1 MTSQFPLEEIE
12 DPDVAGKI
20 LGHMDSSVAAGIV
33 AVSRVFEPTK
43 NDVFWLEKRG
53 KSHPCSKKRRN

>member
-33 AVSRVFEPTK
+33 AVSRFL
-43 NDVFWLEKRG
+43 NQQ
-53 KSHPCSKKRRN
+53 KRRFLVQKTG